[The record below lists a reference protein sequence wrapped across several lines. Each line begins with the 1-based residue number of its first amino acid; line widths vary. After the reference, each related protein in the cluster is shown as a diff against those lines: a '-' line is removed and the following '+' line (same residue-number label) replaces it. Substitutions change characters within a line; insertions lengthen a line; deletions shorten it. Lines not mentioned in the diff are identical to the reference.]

1 MMRSITTVFC
11 TLILVFVLQITSKAA
26 NVTQELNRVAAEVAV
41 LELGFGE
48 YVLGRKLSDQQ
59 KANGL
64 KQAIPKTLPR
74 TYKFKD
80 GDFYVIASE
89 EYDIVLGVYKEFE
102 YTDPEQLKKIVGSL
116 MFEYGEP
123 TATAHDKMIY
133 WTYNSNGKITQDA
146 FDFERT
152 SGGAK
157 SLVTIKFS
165 STDRIGQPSKEPAGN
180 ELPSAYLMI
189 TSDPLSTL
197 FLAHTRETGK

>member
-1 MMRSITTVFC
+1 MMRLITTAVC
-11 TLILVFVLQITSKAA
+11 TLIHIFILQSTSNAA
-26 NVTQELNRVAAEVAV
+26 TVTQEMNKVAEEVAV
-41 LELGFGE
+41 LELGFGD

-89 EYDIVLGVYKEFE
+89 ENDIVLGMYKEFE

-146 FDFERT
+146 FDFERK

-157 SLVTIKFS
+157 SLVAIKFS
-165 STDRIGQPSKEPAGN
+165 STDRIGQPSKEPADK